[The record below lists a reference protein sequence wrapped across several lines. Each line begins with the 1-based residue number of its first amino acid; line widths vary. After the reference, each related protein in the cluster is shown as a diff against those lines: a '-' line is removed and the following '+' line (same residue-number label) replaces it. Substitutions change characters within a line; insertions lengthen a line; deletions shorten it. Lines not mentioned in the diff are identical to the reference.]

1 MEEYLQFIAV
11 IFAILFG
18 LLISLFNTYRNVYK
32 QYVSQVELNRK
43 IMTLIQ
49 KRTEL
54 LNDN

>member
-1 MEEYLQFIAV
+1 MEYIHFIVV
-11 IFAILFG
+11 IFGILLI
-18 LLISLFNTYRNVYK
+18 LLISLFNTYKNVYK

-49 KRTEL
+49 KKAEL